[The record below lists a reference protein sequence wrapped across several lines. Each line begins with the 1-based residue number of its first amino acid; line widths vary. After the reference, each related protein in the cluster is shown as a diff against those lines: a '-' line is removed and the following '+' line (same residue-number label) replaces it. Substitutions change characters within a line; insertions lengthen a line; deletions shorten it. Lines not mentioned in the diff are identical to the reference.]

1 MTMISPNPG
10 VTASPEPLP
19 SSANRTILRFQSLT
33 VFSKPYNTSV
43 PKPYRL
49 QQTYIMSVPE
59 PNHLQQNEQYIGS
72 WALPSSVNQTI
83 RRCGW
88 CVREPRPTWWCCTA
102 SDLRLSGTPLASF
115 PLSCIW
121 FWSPDSYNPRN
132 ESCTPPVGKIYDYG
146 FELSQFVSLPK
157 DLKLSEN

>member
-1 MTMISPNPG
+1 MQWSRQPPG
-10 VTASPEPLP
+10 VTASLEPLP
-19 SSANRTILRFQSLT
+19 SSANRKQYFG
-33 VFSKPYNTSV
+33 SK
-43 PKPYRL
+43 
-49 QQTYIMSVPE
+49 
-59 PNHLQQNEQYIGS
+59 
-72 WALPSSVNQTI
+72 ALPSSANRTICWFRSLTAFSKPNNTLGVDGAFRTLPSSANQTI